1 MSTDKL
7 SKGAFAVC
15 KDRSHERQAGK
26 YANRAKGQKP
36 ENRLVK
42 VLEERCEKKCFRS
55 VDRVKY
61 AVQKAENARM
71 RAEQEG
77 RTTKRRELRWFEC
90 YSHGVKM
97 YHLTSVDEAEYIAR
111 FEASKRGEYVLA
123 A

>member
-1 MSTDKL
+1 MSTDKF
-7 SKGAFAVC
+7 SKGAFVVC
-15 KDRSHERQAGK
+15 KDRSHERQVGK

-55 VDRVKY
+55 VDRVKH

-71 RAEQEG
+71 LAEQEG

-111 FEASKRGEYVLA
+111 FEASKHGEFVLA